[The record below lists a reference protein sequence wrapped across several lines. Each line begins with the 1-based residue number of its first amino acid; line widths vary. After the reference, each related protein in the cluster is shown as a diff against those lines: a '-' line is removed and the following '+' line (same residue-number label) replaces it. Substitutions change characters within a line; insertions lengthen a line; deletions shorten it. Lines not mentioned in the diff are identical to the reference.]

1 MIDHNQ
7 IKLTQQLHVIR
18 AHLLHHES
26 LLDNF
31 KKSVEFVRDTPNCS
45 MIHETLQTDMNKSGV
60 LLEKECN
67 ILIEQIERLEK
78 GRQMQ
83 NMRVQNVMALVS
95 KPLIGEIGLLEG
107 TQLTLSSG
115 FQSRFH

>member
-1 MIDHNQ
+1 VIGHNQ
-7 IKLTQQLHVIR
+7 VKLTQRLHVIR
-18 AHLLHHES
+18 AHLLHYES

-31 KKSVEFVRDTPNCS
+31 KKSVEFVRNTPNCS
-45 MIHETLQTDMNKSGV
+45 TVHAHQNGMDKSSV

-83 NMRVQNVMALVS
+83 NMRVQNVMNLVS
-95 KPLIGEIGLLEG
+95 KPLIGEEGVLEG
-107 TQLTLSSG
+107 FQLTLSPG
-115 FQSRFH
+115 FQPR

>member
-1 MIDHNQ
+1 VIGHNQ
-7 IKLTQQLHVIR
+7 IKLTHRLHVIR
-18 AHLLHHES
+18 AHLLYYES

-45 MIHETLQTDMNKSGV
+45 MVHAQQTGMDKSSV
-60 LLEKECN
+60 LLEKECH

-83 NMRVQNVMALVS
+83 NMRVQNVMNLVS
-95 KPLIGEIGLLEG
+95 KPLIREEGFLEG
-107 TQLTLSSG
+107 SQLTLSPG
-115 FQSRFH
+115 FQPR